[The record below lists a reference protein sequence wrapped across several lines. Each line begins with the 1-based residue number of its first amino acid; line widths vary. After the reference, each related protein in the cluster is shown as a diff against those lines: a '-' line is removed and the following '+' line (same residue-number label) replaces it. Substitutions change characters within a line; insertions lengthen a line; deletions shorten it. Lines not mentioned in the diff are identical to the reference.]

1 LLGKRLVTASGMRMR
16 QGGAGGRVGRRDA
29 GGSGRARAAAPG
41 ELAGARDVQIGNIFR
56 NMRLSM
62 KASRDMISRRLA
74 TSPSTIDDFEA
85 GAIAA
90 LPHWKETS
98 RIVRGYCELLRVDP
112 EPILWR
118 IRSHL
123 EVAPQHTKLHA
134 PGPERFAPVRTSGQ
148 PPASAAAQTPT
159 ASSQESVLRRR
170 RRARRLLA
178 FTAPIAL
185 AAGIVYLAMTASK
198 VVYAPLQMLPA
209 QVALPLRAGLDYLVM
224 LAAPRHD
231 GLLWIEV
238 SDPRSRKGDKLLT
251 PAR

>member
-1 LLGKRLVTASGMRMR
+1 MRMR
-16 QGGAGGRVGRRDA
+16 QGTADGRVVQRDA
-29 GGSGRARAAAPG
+29 RGPGRVRNGGIG
-41 ELAGARDVQIGNIFR
+41 ESAGARDVQIGNIFR

-62 KASRDMISRRLA
+62 KASREMISRRLA

-85 GAIAA
+85 GAIGA
-90 LPHWKETS
+90 LPHWKETT

-123 EVAPQHTKLHA
+123 EAAALPVKPRVPA
-134 PGPERFAPVRTSGQ
+134 PERFAPARFSG
-148 PPASAAAQTPT
+148 PLPANATPETPT
-159 ASSQESVLRRR
+159 VPSQQSAHRRR
-170 RRARRLLA
+170 RRTRRLLVV
-178 FTAPIAL
+178 TAPIAL
-185 AAGIVYLAMTASK
+185 AAALVYLAMTASK
-198 VVYAPLQMLPA
+198 VVYTPLQMLPG

-224 LAAPRHD
+224 LVAPRRD

-238 SDPRSRKGDKLLT
+238 SDPRSRKGDKLPN

>member
-1 LLGKRLVTASGMRMR
+1 M
-16 QGGAGGRVGRRDA
+16 
-29 GGSGRARAAAPG
+29 
-41 ELAGARDVQIGNIFR
+41 RDVQIGHIFR

-62 KASRDMISRRLA
+62 RASRDMISRRLA

-90 LPHWKETS
+90 LPHWKETT

-123 EVAPQHTKLHA
+123 DAAAHHTKPRA
-134 PGPERFAPVRTSGQ
+134 PAPERFAPVRVAVT
-148 PPASAAAQTPT
+148 PPANAAPEIATVPSPQ
-159 ASSQESVLRRR
+159 SMQRRR
-170 RRARRLLA
+170 RRTRQLLA
-178 FTAPIAL
+178 FTAPIVLMAAL
-185 AAGIVYLAMTASK
+185 VYLAITASK
-198 VVYAPLQMLPA
+198 VVYTPLQMLPG
-209 QVALPLRAGLDYLVM
+209 QIALPLRAGLDYLVM
-224 LAAPRHD
+224 LAAPRRD

-238 SDPRSRKGDKLLT
+238 SDPRSRKGDKLLS